1 MIAVGLN
8 IDPSITR
15 NDRMVGN
22 VLGIEGS
29 LPDIFVSVE
38 IQFSMLKKSMST
50 GSDKKP
56 LKITKIIQDES
67 LKFNVGSTETPGK
80 VLAVY
85 DVLLFLC
92 RI

>member
-1 MIAVGLN
+1 
-8 IDPSITR
+8 
-15 NDRMVGN
+15 MVGN

-29 LPDIFVSVE
+29 LPDIFVAVD

-56 LKITKIIQDES
+56 LKISKIVQDES

-80 VLAVY
+80 VLQVY
-85 DVLLFLC
+85 DVLVL
-92 RI
+92 